1 MGQQVGRVGEGTST
15 GLPPPQQQQ
24 QHPGKGNRGNAGRR
38 PREVSN
44 VSTGTPPGRVA
55 AVNVPDP
62 AINIFTQHS
71 AVWHGQVTVQSVL
84 LTRIGV
90 VILIPNRV
98 MKKEPFQDYT
108 AASSKGTVH
117 FSCH

>member
-1 MGQQVGRVGEGTST
+1 MGQQVGRVGEGAST
-15 GLPPPQQQQ
+15 GLQPPPPQ
-24 QHPGKGNRGNAGRR
+24 QHPGKGNRGSTGRR
-38 PREVSN
+38 PREVS
-44 VSTGTPPGRVA
+44 STGTAPGRVA